1 MREVKLDN
9 MFDPITI
16 IKTVGTIGIIAI
28 IFAETGLFFG
38 FFFPGDSLLFMA
50 GIFASQGFLSIGALL
65 IGCILAAVIGDTVG
79 YWTGK
84 KWGRRLFEKDAGLFF
99 KKQRLIDA
107 EEFYKKHGKYTIIIA
122 RFVPII
128 RTFAPIVAGIGKMH
142 YFTFISYNIFGG
154 IFWVSLMLLAGY
166 FFGGMIPNPDT
177 FLIPITLIIIFIS
190 FLPIIYEVFRH
201 KLKKL
206 E

>member
-1 MREVKLDN
+1 

-16 IKTVGTIGIIAI
+16 IETVGTIGIICI

-50 GIFASQGFLSIGALL
+50 GIFASQGYLSIVVL
-65 IGCILAAVIGDTVG
+65 IVGCILAAIIGDSVG

-84 KWGRRLFEKDAGLFF
+84 KWGRRLFEKDAGFFF
-99 KKQRLIDA
+99 KKKRLHDA
-107 EEFYKKHGKYTIIIA
+107 EEFYQKHGKYTIVLA

-142 YFTFISYNIFGG
+142 YFSFISYNIFGG
-154 IFWVSLMLLAGY
+154 ILWVSLVLLCGY

-177 FLIPITLIIIFIS
+177 FLIPITLIIIFVS
-190 FLPIIYEVFRH
+190 FLPIIYEIIRH

-206 E
+206 Y